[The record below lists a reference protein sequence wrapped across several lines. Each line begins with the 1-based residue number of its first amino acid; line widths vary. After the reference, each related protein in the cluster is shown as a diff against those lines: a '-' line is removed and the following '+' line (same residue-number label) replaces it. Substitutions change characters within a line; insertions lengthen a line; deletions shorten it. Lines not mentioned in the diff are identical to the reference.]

1 MYQAP
6 KTQLCGLQLKKKKER
21 GTKKKKRK
29 KICRVIRIKK
39 STAFLTKTLLF
50 LHFPL

>member
-21 GTKKKKRK
+21 GTKKKKK
-29 KICRVIRIKK
+29 EENM
-39 STAFLTKTLLF
+39 
-50 LHFPL
+50 